1 MAQEVV
7 VIAESSRPV
16 ISTRRP
22 GALGTLAALAAL
34 ACVAYFAIARLD
46 PPAAVAADAPPT
58 EFSSARAMNCVR
70 AIAAEPH
77 PIGTSA
83 NREVRDYLVGELKAL
98 GLTPEVQRATAMNL
112 RWAGTIP
119 AGTVENVLARL
130 KGTEGGKAV
139 LLMAHYDT
147 VTSAPGAADDGAGVA
162 AVLETMRALKAGP
175 PLKNDVIALLTDGEE
190 VGLLGSEAFVREHP
204 WAKDV
209 GLVLNFEAR
218 GNGGPSIMFETSE
231 RNGWLIGQFAQASPR
246 PVANSLSYELYRLLP
261 FDTDMRPLKESG
273 LPGLN
278 FAFID
283 GPNHQHNQTDAP
295 EFIDER
301 SVQHHGAQALAL
313 ARQFGGADLS
323 AAQQGKAV
331 YFDLLGTFLVRY
343 PEGWALPFA
352 LLVVLLSAGVVA
364 LGLKRGHLKGSRVA
378 AGAIAFV
385 LGVALPAAAATGVW
399 WALRTLYPDYRL
411 FVQEHTYNGGF
422 YMAGFLA
429 LAVAIDAALYVLFRR
444 RASVSELTAGGL
456 VCWTLPLV
464 ATSLLLPGGSY
475 LFTWPPLFVAL
486 GLGYLFASGAPGQLK
501 EGRSALLLVCAVPGV
516 LILAPLTY
524 LMYVSLGMALI
535 APTLALAALLLTL
548 VLPPLHVLSGRGRW
562 ALSAVAAAACV
573 GFIAAGVMTFS
584 FDREHPRPSHLFYA
598 LNADEGRAVWAS
610 ADREPDEFTSQFLTN
625 VYERGGMI
633 EFIPT
638 TYQGF
643 MKKPAPAAA
652 LDPVEVKVVSDEVK
666 DGVRTLRLRVASR
679 RQAPHV
685 IFTALAAGDITAA
698 LEGRPVERK
707 LGQRLVMNYWGAPP
721 EGFEVSLTVK
731 SQEPIK
737 IRAIDVAPQTPSLPD
752 ASFKPRPEH
761 LSVSQM
767 PYGDSSLVTKFY
779 TF

>member
-7 VIAESSRPV
+7 ITESSSPV
-16 ISTRRP
+16 ISTPRP
-22 GALGTLAALAAL
+22 GALVMLAGLVALVCAAF
-34 ACVAYFAIARLD
+34 FAVARLD
-46 PPAAVAADAPPT
+46 PPATVAADAPAA
-58 EFSSARAMNCVR
+58 EFSSARAMKWSR
-70 AIAAEPH
+70 AIAVRPH

-83 NREVRDYLVGELKAL
+83 NREVRDYLIGELKAL
-98 GLTPEVQRATAMNL
+98 GLTPEVQRATGMNL
-112 RWAGTIP
+112 RWGGVIP
-119 AGTVENVLARL
+119 AGTVENVLARV

-162 AVLETMRALKAGP
+162 AVLETLRALKASP

-231 RNGWLIGQFAQASPR
+231 RNGWLISQFAQASPR

-278 FAFID
+278 FAFIN

-295 EFIDER
+295 EFVDER

-331 YFDLLGTFLVRY
+331 YFDLFGAFLVRY
-343 PEGWALPFA
+343 PESWALPFA
-352 LLVVLLSAGVVA
+352 VLVVLLSAGVVA
-364 LGLKRGHLKGSRVA
+364 LGIKRGHLKGSRVA

-385 LGVALPAAAATGVW
+385 LGVALPATAATLVW
-399 WALRTLYPDYRL
+399 WGLRTLYPDYRL
-411 FVQEHTYNGGF
+411 FIQEHTYNSGF
-422 YMAGFLA
+422 YMMGFLA
-429 LAVAIDAALYVLFRR
+429 LAVAVDAALYVLFRGR
-444 RASVSELTAGGL
+444 VSVAELTAGGL
-456 VCWTLPLV
+456 LCWTLPLV
-464 ATSLLLPGGSY
+464 ATSLFLPGASY

-486 GLGYLFASGAPGQLK
+486 GLSYLFFTGVPGQLK
-501 EGRSALLLVCAVPGV
+501 EGSMALLLACAVPGV

-524 LMYVSLGMALI
+524 LLYVSLGMALL
-535 APTLALAALLLTL
+535 APTLVLAALLLTL
-548 VLPPLHVLSGRGRW
+548 VLPPLQILSGRGRW
-562 ALSAVAAAACV
+562 ALSAAAAAACV
-573 GFIAAGVMTFS
+573 GFMAAGVLTFS
-584 FDREHPRPSHLFYA
+584 FDREHPRPGHVFYA

-638 TYQGF
+638 TYRGF
-643 MKKPAPAAA
+643 MKKPAPAST
-652 LDPVEVKVVSDEVK
+652 LDPVEVKVVGDEVK
-666 DGVRTLRLRVASR
+666 DGVRTLCLRSASR
-679 RQAPHV
+679 RQSPHV
-685 IFTALAAGDITAA
+685 IFTTLAAGDITAA
-698 LEGRPVERK
+698 LDGRPVERK
-707 LGQRLVMNYWGAPP
+707 LGQRLTMNYWGAPP
-721 EGFEVSLTVK
+721 EGFEVSLSVR

-737 IRAIDVAPQTPSLPD
+737 VRAIDVTPQLPSLSE
-752 ASFKPRPEH
+752 ANFKSRPEH

-767 PYGDSSLVTKFY
+767 PYGDSSLVTKSY